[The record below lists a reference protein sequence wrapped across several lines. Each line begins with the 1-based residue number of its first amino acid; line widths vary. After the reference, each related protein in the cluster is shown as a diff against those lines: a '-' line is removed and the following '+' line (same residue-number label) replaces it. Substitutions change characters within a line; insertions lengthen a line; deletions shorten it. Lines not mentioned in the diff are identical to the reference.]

1 MSEII
6 EYVDGTLAILA
17 RHAFIASTMLASLRR
32 EKLATAAEIEK
43 FQSSIITV
51 ASELVADMS
60 KVSEGSLNSAD
71 FFEIYGHLRP
81 GTYDILSLRYD
92 QLENF
97 SGEKKLSAYISTVSL
112 FVHLVMGR

>member
-1 MSEII
+1 
-6 EYVDGTLAILA
+6 
-17 RHAFIASTMLASLRR
+17 MLASLRR
-32 EKLATAAEIEK
+32 ENLGTATEIQN

-60 KVSEGSLNSAD
+60 KVSEGSLKNAD

-97 SGEKKLSAYISTVSL
+97 FTEKKVVS
-112 FVHLVMGR
+112 RAC